1 MLPYKYILYL
11 KLIIIR
17 VRLIIMKII
26 LISILIIHLITSCI
40 TTNENNQIGKK
51 GNNVLFI
58 QKQIFLYLFNLPIPA
73 DLEAA
78 QQSIIDL
85 EGEF

>member
-51 GNNVLFI
+51 GNNVVFI
-58 QKQIFLYLFNLPIPA
+58 QRKTNFPIFI
-73 DLEAA
+73 
-78 QQSIIDL
+78 
-85 EGEF
+85 